1 VAFSRRL
8 FLRHG
13 VLAAAAACASS
24 PLLALGGGRP
34 IGGNEEAG
42 PLRRGPSFNSGS
54 WQDHASAL
62 DQLGRDAFAGAVGTN
77 FKVFLTAGSTAP
89 VWVTLLAVDDLPK
102 IAPANTGSFAVA
114 NKAASFAPTS
124 SGFVLVFGGSTALP
138 QETHLFE
145 HDSLGRFALFTV
157 PQGNGQQLYTAVI
170 NRLDGASVIAIPVA
184 TGKVAQQNQSAQ
196 NQTLQNQSLQN
207 QAAAD
212 GSKAAATSSTVESH
226 ADGLSGSQGA
236 RRSAVRD

>member
-13 VLAAAAACASS
+13 VLAATAACVSS
-24 PLLALGGGRP
+24 PLLAFGGGRP

-89 VWVTLLAVDDLPK
+89 VWVTLLAVEDLPK
-102 IAPANTGSFAVA
+102 ITPANTGSFAVA
-114 NKAASFAPTS
+114 NKAASFTPTS
-124 SGFVLVFGGSTALP
+124 SGFVLVFGGSSELP

-184 TGKVAQQNQSAQ
+184 TGKVAQQNQSQQ
-196 NQTLQNQSLQN
+196 NQASQNQALQN
-207 QAAAD
+207 QAD
-212 GSKAAATSSTVESH
+212 GFKAAATSSTVESH